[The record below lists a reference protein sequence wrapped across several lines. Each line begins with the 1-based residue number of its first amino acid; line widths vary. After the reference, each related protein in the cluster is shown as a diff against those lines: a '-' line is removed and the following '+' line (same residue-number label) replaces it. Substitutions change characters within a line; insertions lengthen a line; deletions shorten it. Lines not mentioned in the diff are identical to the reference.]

1 MNEMLYLGFG
11 NGSDSERRT
20 SWPWQAGLAF
30 PGLQWTWSLILCAYP
45 DALCSPHVICCH
57 GALCG
62 HCVPLVLWLYM
73 EHVVF
78 LLLQCSLWLCWH
90 RSLFLLLQPIKW
102 GLSGLIKL
110 PLAGKMQQVLKS
122 QIIQPVI
129 IPPTHWKLIVLSR
142 QQDLYIFNQKL

>member
-1 MNEMLYLGFG
+1 MLYLGFR
-11 NGSDSERRT
+11 NGYNSERST

-30 PGLQWTWSLILCAYP
+30 PRLQWMSSPILCAYP

-57 GALCG
+57 GALRG
-62 HCVPLVLWLYM
+62 HRAPLVLWLYV

-78 LLLQCSLWLCWH
+78 LLLQCCLRLWWHWSLL
-90 RSLFLLLQPIKW
+90 LLLQPIQW
-102 GLSGLIKL
+102 GLSGFIKL

-129 IPPTHWKLIVLSR
+129 IPPTH
-142 QQDLYIFNQKL
+142 